1 MSENASFFVAVHI
14 ICCIF
19 AHKYLATTC
28 HWTIIGRLSALH
40 DTYFESDRKE
50 INEDIRR

>member
-1 MSENASFFVAVHI
+1 MSENARFFVAVHI

-28 HWTIIGRLSALH
+28 HSVIIRRLSALH
-40 DTYFESDRKE
+40 DTYFESVGND